1 MTTSSVLEIST
12 PNGLVTVS
20 QAIIARPADMRELYL
35 AGDWWDDSWDEAFLS
50 AVVEKGFAFVVA
62 VAPDGTWIG
71 MGRLISDGVSDAYL
85 QDIVVLPAWEG
96 HGIGS
101 AIVRCLLSICR
112 EKGID
117 WIGTVAGPETEYF
130 YRRFGFAR
138 MNRYTPMRYER

>member
-1 MTTSSVLEIST
+1 MTTTSVLEIST
-12 PNGLVTVS
+12 PNGVVTVS
-20 QAIIARPADMRELYL
+20 QAIEPRPADMRELYR
-35 AGDWWDDSWDEAFLS
+35 AGDWWDDSWDETYLS
-50 AVVEKGFAFVVA
+50 AIVEKGFAFVA
-62 VAPDGTWIG
+62 AIAPDRTWIG

-85 QDIVVLPAWEG
+85 QDIVVLPSWEG
-96 HGIGS
+96 NGIGS
-101 AIVRCLLSICR
+101 AIVRCLLSICK